1 MAEEEKPKR
10 KRIFAGDTDEVRNL
24 NDEIK
29 NSAESIRQM
38 DGASLNLAN
47 TIVQIGRRWDESK
60 KYSQANVD
68 KAKEQSKVGK
78 MMLNVIVNQNKGNRI
93 ATGIAKMRL
102 GFARMFNKGL
112 VERNKTL
119 FKNHDKSQE
128 LSEEEKKRVKSQKDA
143 ADLVS
148 RQSKGMATMLGSVIG
163 IFGISG
169 GILGLFKSFFALQG
183 KIGAKFGAIG
193 MHSETLKSN
202 LMESVPNAARIGKNM
217 DNLVAVTDALSS
229 NFGFSLE
236 KASGLSLEIAD
247 TATALGISDSE
258 AASLFGT
265 LTQIAGVSES
275 TATDFMKQTALLAQ
289 ANGVAPNAVLQ
300 DIAKSSETIAKFT
313 GTTPDN
319 LMKAAVMAKKLGTNL
334 DTVGK
339 IMDGMLNFQ
348 ESIGKEIEAS
358 ILLGK
363 QLNFQKARELALN
376 NDIEGAMKVVLGQL
390 GSEEEFQRMNAI
402 QRKSLADALGVDVAT
417 MAQMISKQEEARNLN
432 DVMAEQMP
440 LEKMIGAEALDSMAK
455 VISEFKA
462 IGAELMV
469 TIGPAV
475 IGVMEGFASFV
486 KEGSRA
492 KVLMVGL
499 AAAMIGFAIF
509 STISAIANIV
519 SAFSQIPF
527 GVGVPLGIAAAG
539 VLIGLIGTAAAV
551 VSSIGDG
558 AFGANAGTKQ
568 ISTGEGE
575 IYNLSPNDD
584 VVATPNLIDFLDNLS
599 FSNVGDLRM
608 KGTASPPQMESFD
621 NQTLPNVNYNVNSA
635 NNQIT
640 SDDMK
645 SSFQEVMNPLFRE
658 LGSKINTN
666 TQATNEL
673 KEVQKEAP
681 RKLGEAVSENMALS
695 RY

>member
-1 MAEEEKPKR
+1 MAEEEKP

-29 NSAESIRQM
+29 NSTESIRQM

-47 TIVQIGRRWDESK
+47 TIVQIGQSWDKSK

-78 MMLNVIVNQNKGNRI
+78 MMLNVIVNQNKGNKI

-119 FKNHDKSQE
+119 FKNYDKSQE
-128 LSEEEKKRVKSQKDA
+128 LTEEEK
-143 ADLVS
+143 S
-148 RQSKGMATMLGSVIG
+148 RQKLLKDMNSTLMSQSQGMKTMLGSVIG

-169 GILGLFKSFFALQG
+169 GIVGLFKSFFALQG

-217 DNLVAVTDALSS
+217 DNLIAVTDALSS

-247 TATALGISDSE
+247 TATALGLSDSE
-258 AASLFGT
+258 AANLFGT

-313 GTTPDN
+313 GMTPDN
-319 LMKAAVMAKKLGTNL
+319 IMKAAIMAKKLGTNL

-348 ESIGKEIEAS
+348 ESIANEIEAS
-358 ILLGK
+358 IILGK
-363 QLNFQKARELALN
+363 DLNFQKARELALN
-376 NDIEGAMKVVLGQL
+376 NDIEGAMDNILSQV
-390 GSEEEFQRMNAI
+390 GSEAEFQRMNAI
-402 QRKSLADALGVDVAT
+402 ERATLAKSIGVSVAE
-417 MAQMISKQEEARNLN
+417 MSKMISRQEEARNLN

-455 VISEFKA
+455 VINEFKA

-486 KEGSRA
+486 KDGDRA
-492 KVLMVGL
+492 KGIMAVLAGVM
-499 AAAMIGFAIF
+499 AGFAVLSVIG
-509 STISAIANIV
+509 AVANIV
-519 SAFSQIPF
+519 SAFAQIPF
-527 GVGVPLGIAAAG
+527 GVGVPVGLALAG
-539 VLIGLIGTAAAV
+539 VLLATVAGAAAMV
-551 VSSIGDG
+551 ASIGDG

-666 TQATNEL
+666 TQATNDL

-681 RKLGEAVSENMALS
+681 RKLGEAVSENMALT